1 MEHIQNT
8 LLPAFAWLVFGV
20 IALAMAVWVW
30 RVVRFM
36 WNEDE
41 AWVTEETL
49 GLPKGAVRTFI
60 VISFTAI
67 MFLIFFGNFPGIP
80 TDDRKWFLTAY
91 ASVLAF
97 YFGSKYFERPQTSSE
112 RRGLAISRIIPSSG
126 TLPTASTAASPAD
139 IVIEGSG
146 FESPTVVSFTNGAH
160 PPYLLR
166 TYNMVRDSHEKLT
179 VAVEI
184 EPATPLGSYDVAVE
198 LANGSKVVYK
208 SGFTVEK

>member
-20 IALAMAVWVW
+20 ITLTMLMWVW
-30 RVVRFM
+30 RVAYFM
-36 WNEDE
+36 IDDPHDGF
-41 AWVTEETL
+41 TEETL

-67 MFLIFFGNFPGIP
+67 MFLIFFGNFPDIP
-80 TDDRKWFLTAY
+80 ADDRKWFLTAY

-97 YFGSKYFERPQTSSE
+97 YFGSKYFPLQTSSE
-112 RRGLAISRIIPSSG
+112 RRGLAISRIIPSNG
-126 TLPTASTAASPAD
+126 KLPTSVPSPAD

-160 PPYLLR
+160 PLKASS
-166 TYNMVRDSHEKLT
+166 MVRDSHEKLT
-179 VAVEI
+179 VTI
-184 EPATPLGSYDVAVE
+184 ELEPTTPLGSYDVAVE
-198 LANGSKVVYK
+198 LANGSKVVYP

>member
-20 IALAMAVWVW
+20 IALTALMWVC
-30 RVVRFM
+30 RVAYFM
-36 WNEDE
+36 IDDPHEGF
-41 AWVTEETL
+41 TEETL
-49 GLPKGAVRTFI
+49 GLPKGAVRSFI

-67 MFLIFFGNFPGIP
+67 MFLIFFGNFTEIP
-80 TDDRKWFLTAY
+80 ADDRKWFLTAY

-97 YFGSKYFERPQTSSE
+97 YFGSKYFPAPQTSSE
-112 RRGLAISRIIPSSG
+112 RRGLAISRISKSIVQR
-126 TLPTASTAASPAD
+126 PTTVASPAD

-160 PPYLLR
+160 PLM
-166 TYNMVRDSHEKLT
+166 TSNMVRDSHEKLT
-179 VAVEI
+179 VTVEL